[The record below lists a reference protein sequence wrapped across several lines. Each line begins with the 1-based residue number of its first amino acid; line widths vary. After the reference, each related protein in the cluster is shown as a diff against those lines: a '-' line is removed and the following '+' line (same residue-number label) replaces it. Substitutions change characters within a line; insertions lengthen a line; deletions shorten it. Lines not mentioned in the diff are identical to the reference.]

1 MSQPLRTF
9 LRDPLKVGFIALL
22 IGVVI
27 ILEAV
32 MLFQPRAPKLA
43 AAPPSAPA
51 ASAPV
56 VPARVVPAPV
66 VPAPAVPAP
75 IPLPAP
81 APAPA
86 PRETPTFKPLPPETA
101 SAPVPQAP
109 PRASAVVPVP
119 EPVKP
124 APRAEPTVTKEPP
137 KPEAKP
143 APRKSESAKAA
154 PPRVVEPP
162 PEARPAPPPAEPAES
177 KPRPAP
183 TLAAVPVSRAPV
195 EFPVAA
201 YAKSIESGAVKA
213 RLTIDA
219 EGRVTAVQILEAR
232 PRRYFD
238 EEATRSLKLWRFNAG
253 ADNRSYDVE
262 IAFTR

>member
-1 MSQPLRTF
+1 VSRPLRAF
-9 LRDPLKVGFIALL
+9 LRDPFKVGFVALL

-32 MLFQPRAPKLA
+32 LLFRPRAPQVA

-56 VPARVVPAPV
+56 IPAP
-66 VPAPAVPAP
+66 VPAPAKSPA
-75 IPLPAP
+75 A

-86 PRETPTFKPLPPETA
+86 PRETPAFKPLPPETA
-101 SAPVPQAP
+101 SAPTPPPP
-109 PRASAVVPVP
+109 PRASAVVP
-119 EPVKP
+119 EPAKP
-124 APRAEPTVTKEPP
+124 APRVETPVTKEAAR
-137 KPEAKP
+137 PEAKP
-143 APRKSESAKAA
+143 APRKAESAKAA
-154 PPRVVEPP
+154 PRVVEPP
-162 PEARPAPPPAEPAES
+162 PEARPAPAPPPEPAET

-183 TLAAVPVSRAPV
+183 TLAAVPVSRAAV

-201 YAKSIESGAVKA
+201 YAKNIESGTVKA

-219 EGRVTAVQILEAR
+219 EGRVTSVQVLEAR

-238 EEATRSLKLWRFNAG
+238 EEAARSLKLWRFNAG
-253 ADNRSYDVE
+253 ADNRTYDVE